1 MASNL
6 KGFSEMRFGF
16 SLAAATL
23 ALAAPAHATFID
35 TSGNYEVVRVEFNGV
50 VTASGTDNLQIRDA
64 DNNLIPY
71 TGPAPDYPLD
81 TGDTFTLSFD
91 AVIPNAQAI
100 ADGFVPLSADGIY
113 RFEIGPPTPQDNF
126 REFAAVTNVSGTG
139 GIGPDPDDASISG
152 RPFGA
157 GLVIVYDAIADSY
170 SLDST
175 SEDGFAFGINNLDG
189 PLLVY
194 DQVSN
199 LFMTSL
205 FSAAIPA
212 SSSSPFLGFNGNSA
226 AQGTFLSG
234 VYQPGTP
241 SGGYLF
247 DVDIDGGWNLPF
259 FGASDPVPVPAPP
272 MLILFGLAAAGVLGR
287 RKLKPVKAA

>member
-1 MASNL
+1 MKCVLTSVLATFAVVAAS
-6 KGFSEMRFGF
+6 S
-16 SLAAATL
+16 A
-23 ALAAPAHATFID
+23 AHATIFEVSD
-35 TSGNYEVVRVEFNGV
+35 TYEVVPVEFTGV

-71 TGPAPDYPLD
+71 TGPVPDYPLD

-91 AVIPNAQAI
+91 AVVPSAQAI

-113 RFEIGPPTPQDNF
+113 RFEIGPPTPLDNF

-152 RPFGA
+152 RPFGG
-157 GLVIVYDAIADSY
+157 GLVIVYDSIADSY

-189 PLLVY
+189 PLLAY

-199 LFMTSL
+199 LFTTSL
-205 FSAAIPA
+205 FSAAIPESA
-212 SSSSPFLGFNGNSA
+212 SSPFFGFNGNSA

-247 DVDIDGGWNLPF
+247 DVDIDGGWNLPL

-272 MLILFGLAAAGVLGR
+272 MMILFGLAAAVMLGR
-287 RKLKPVKAA
+287 RKRTSLKGAA